1 MKPKSHYDIVIIGSG
16 LGGLVSAI
24 IMAKEGYSV
33 CVLEKNQQFGGN
45 LQTFSRNKS
54 IFDTGVHY
62 IGSLGKGENL
72 YQYFNYLGIMD
83 GLSLKKM
90 DEDGFDI
97 ISFDDDEN
105 AYPYAQGFDNFKTQL
120 ITYFPEESEAINTY
134 CKQIQETCNAFPL
147 YRLKPGRPYADGV
160 FNLQVKS
167 FLESITNNKRL
178 QAVLAGS
185 NFLYAGDGYK
195 TPFYVH
201 SLSVNSYIQ
210 SAYRCIN
217 GGSQITKL
225 LIRQLK
231 KYGGEVYK
239 HHEVENLVYEDG
251 FIKAAVCV
259 NGNKIEGSTFISNIE
274 PKITLNLVGKEHFR
288 KSYTNRIE
296 GIESTISAFSLY
308 IVLKPDSFKYINKNH
323 YHFKTQDAVWNAQH
337 YTQETWPES
346 YMLSMGIKKDNNIY
360 GDNITIMT
368 YMRYEEVEPWADT
381 FNTVAHKNERD
392 QTYEAFKKEKA
403 EIIIDEIEKKF
414 PNIRECIAEYY
425 TSSPLSYRDYI
436 ASNRGSM
443 YGYTKDVDK
452 SMQSFISPKTKID
465 NLLFTGQSLN
475 MHGILG
481 VTISGVVTCSELL
494 GQDYLLDKIIAANQT
509 EN

>member
-1 MKPKSHYDIVIIGSG
+1 LKPKSHYDIVIIGSG

-24 IMAKEGYSV
+24 IMAKEGYNV

-105 AYPYAQGFDNFKTQL
+105 AYPYAQGFNNFKAQL
-120 ITYFPEESEAINTY
+120 KTYFPDESEAINTY
-134 CKQIQETCNAFPL
+134 CEQIQETCNAFPL

-160 FNLQVKS
+160 FKLQIKS

-239 HHEVENLVYEDG
+239 HHEVEN
-251 FIKAAVCV
+251 
-259 NGNKIEGSTFISNIE
+259 
-274 PKITLNLVGKEHFR
+274 
-288 KSYTNRIE
+288 
-296 GIESTISAFSLY
+296 
-308 IVLKPDSFKYINKNH
+308 
-323 YHFKTQDAVWNAQH
+323 
-337 YTQETWPES
+337 
-346 YMLSMGIKKDNNIY
+346 
-360 GDNITIMT
+360 
-368 YMRYEEVEPWADT
+368 
-381 FNTVAHKNERD
+381 
-392 QTYEAFKKEKA
+392 
-403 EIIIDEIEKKF
+403 
-414 PNIRECIAEYY
+414 
-425 TSSPLSYRDYI
+425 
-436 ASNRGSM
+436 
-443 YGYTKDVDK
+443 
-452 SMQSFISPKTKID
+452 
-465 NLLFTGQSLN
+465 
-475 MHGILG
+475 
-481 VTISGVVTCSELL
+481 
-494 GQDYLLDKIIAANQT
+494 
-509 EN
+509 